1 MSRSKK
7 IILIVFVVLF
17 LLAIFAAAVLPVII
31 RNQAVKTLEE
41 ATGRNVLI
49 EKVSINPLSLN
60 VSVKGFAIEEQGG
73 GPFFSIA
80 ALKVA
85 LSPTSIYRRAI
96 VLSEVTVDS
105 PSLKIVRAGANRFNF
120 TDIVERQKK
129 AEEKPK
135 KAGIFPFILKNV
147 RVAGGSF
154 ELDDQVVAG
163 GCKHR
168 IDNLEINLPWLS
180 SLPADKE
187 KDSELR
193 ISMALNDAPL
203 QVAAKS
209 KPFKEDLESSVHIVL
224 EKLNL
229 LRLAVYIPQR
239 LPLNL
244 PSGSLSADTDIHF
257 RLLPQGKPDLSIK
270 GLVRFDT
277 LALNQKNK
285 QPLLKLP
292 ALEIKAANV
301 EPFAGIFAL
310 DSIALEEPEL
320 FVYRDNRGKWMVE
333 ELLSDGAG
341 KPPKADQSAKAA
353 AKTVKT
359 PETVAM
365 PANTADKRPS
375 DSTGTLSNV
384 SDEEKTTQIPQPQFS
399 IASLALKNGRIH
411 FQDDLPRGGFKVEI
425 EEINL
430 ALQDITNSAGKTGHY
445 DLSLKADKDLRLI
458 TAGNFT
464 IDEPSAK
471 ASVELKG
478 LSLQKGW
485 PYLSSYITTAPL
497 KGIANL
503 SGDIAFT
510 KQEGL
515 SVSRGRLGLKNFSV
529 PYGEGD
535 GIKLTALTIDGAAFQ
550 QKTNRIVIDRI
561 YLSGGDI
568 AVSRESNGG
577 ISVQSLIVP
586 RKNGQT
592 EVKTVVSVSK
602 KNGQKKTRTARPFAY
617 HLKSLE
623 MDKFRIAF
631 TDKSRPGSPR
641 FTLRDTKLSVAGL
654 RGPEPRFAKARFVS
668 TFGKDATLQL
678 AGDFVPSPF
687 RYRGNIKIGHLPI
700 RDFESYY
707 PKTFNF
713 KVLGGL
719 VDANLAL
726 DIALKDGA
734 PAGSFSGEAGVGVLH
749 LVDAVEEEDLLK
761 WQRLQ
766 LDRIE
771 GNIEP
776 LRLVV
781 GEVSLN
787 KVYSR
792 IIIRKDGTLNL
803 QELIKKE
810 QVESRETGP
819 SKEAKPQV
827 VATAKKDVVEVQPF
841 SQKEGSRDIR
851 VGAVTVADG
860 TVKFTDKHLPN
871 DFETTFYHL
880 GGRISGLSSETS
892 ALADVDLRGNLE
904 NHSPLIVAGKINP
917 LRGDLFVDLKLSFAD
932 IELSPMSPYSETY
945 FGYILKQG
953 KLFLDLKYHIEN
965 KKLVSENR
973 IHIDQFTFGDKVKSD
988 KATSLPV
995 KLGLALLKDRK
1006 GEINLDIPVTG
1017 SLDDP
1022 KFNIWRIVFQVVKNL
1037 LVKAVTAP
1045 FSLFSS
1051 LFAGEGDISVVS
1063 FRPGSSIPDP
1073 SELKKLEALA
1083 KGLNDRPSLRVSV
1096 AAYVDRQKDSE
1107 GYRNELFNRKLKREK
1122 FLALAKEQKIP
1133 PGQTAETITVAPKER
1148 SLYIKA
1154 LYAKEKFPKPRDVKG
1169 VEITLPEQEM
1179 VKLILTNIVVDQDEL
1194 EDLAAE
1200 RADAVKDFL
1209 IGKGNIQAERI
1220 FAKKDDIF
1228 KEPKKESAPKSRV
1241 ELNALT
1247 P

>member
-1 MSRSKK
+1 MSRSKN

-31 RNQAVKTLEE
+31 RNQAVKTLQEV
-41 ATGRNVLI
+41 TGRNVLI
-49 EKVSINPLSLN
+49 EKVSINPLSLSA
-60 VSVKGFAIEEQGG
+60 SVKGFAIEEQGG

-147 RVAGGSF
+147 RVARGSF

-187 KDSELR
+187 KDSDLL
-193 ISMALNDAPL
+193 ISMTVNDAPL
-203 QVAAKS
+203 KVTAKS

-229 LRLAVYIPQR
+229 PRLAVYIPQR

-257 RLLPQGKPDLSIK
+257 RLLPEGKPDLSIK
-270 GLVRFDT
+270 GLVRLDT

-320 FVYRDNRGKWMVE
+320 FVHRDNRGKWMVE
-333 ELLSDGAG
+333 ELLSHGAG
-341 KPPKADQSAKAA
+341 KPQKADESTKAA

-365 PANTADKRPS
+365 PANTTDKRPS

-384 SDEEKTTQIPQPQFS
+384 SDEDKTTQIPQPQFS

-411 FQDDLPRGGFKVEI
+411 FQDDLPRGGFKTEI

-430 ALQDITNSAGKTGHY
+430 ALQDIANSAGKTGHY

-485 PYLSSYITTAPL
+485 PYLSSYITAPL

-503 SGDIAFT
+503 SGDLAFT

-515 SVSRGRLGLKNFSV
+515 SVSRGHLGLKNFSV
-529 PYGEGD
+529 PYGDGD

-586 RKNGQT
+586 KKNGQT
-592 EVKTVVSVSK
+592 EVKTVVSASK
-602 KNGQKKTRTARPFAY
+602 KNGQKKTKTARPFAY
-617 HLKSLE
+617 HLKRVE
-623 MDKFRIAF
+623 MDKFQIAF
-631 TDKSRPGSPR
+631 TDKSRPGNPR

-654 RGPEPRFAKARFVS
+654 RGPEPQFAKARFVS
-668 TFGKDATLQL
+668 IFGKDATLQL
-678 AGDFVPSPF
+678 VGDFVPSPF
-687 RYRGNIKIGHLPI
+687 RYKGNINIGRLPI

-707 PKTFNF
+707 PETFNF

-734 PAGSFSGEAGVGVLH
+734 PAGSFRGDAGVGVLH
-749 LVDAVEEEDLLK
+749 LVDAIEEEDLLK

-771 GNIEP
+771 GDLEP
-776 LRLVV
+776 LRLVI

-810 QVESRETGP
+810 QVESRETEP
-819 SKEAKPQV
+819 VKEAKPQV
-827 VATAKKDVVEVQPF
+827 VAETKKETDEAQG
-841 SQKEGSRDIR
+841 SSKKETSRDIR
-851 VGAVTVADG
+851 VGAVTIADG
-860 TVKFTDKHLPN
+860 TVKLTDKNLPN
-871 DFETTFYHL
+871 DFETTFYNL

-945 FGYILKQG
+945 LGYILKQG

-965 KKLVSENR
+965 KKLVSENK
-973 IHIDQFTFGDKVKSD
+973 IHIDQFTFGDKVESD

-1022 KFNIWRIVFQVVKNL
+1022 KFSIWQIVFQVVKNL

-1045 FSLFSS
+1045 FSLLSS

-1063 FRPGSSIPDP
+1063 FSPGSSIPDP
-1073 SELKKLEALA
+1073 PELKKLEALA
-1083 KGLNDRPSLRVSV
+1083 KGLNDRPSLKVSV
-1096 AAYVDRQKDSE
+1096 TAYVDRQRDTE
-1107 GYRNELFNRKLKREK
+1107 GYRNELFNGKLKREK
-1122 FLALAKEQKIP
+1122 FLALAKEQQIP
-1133 PGQTAETITVAPKER
+1133 PGQTAETITVAPEER
-1148 SLYIKA
+1148 SVYIKA
-1154 LYAKEKFPKPRDVKG
+1154 IYAKEKFPKPRDAKG

-1179 VKLILTNIVVDQDEL
+1179 LKLILTNIVVDKDEL
-1194 EDLAAE
+1194 ENLAAE
-1200 RADAVKDFL
+1200 RADAVKNFL
-1209 IGKGNIQAERI
+1209 IDKGNIPPERI
-1220 FAKKDDIF
+1220 FAQKDDIF

-1241 ELNALT
+1241 ELNALA